1 MLERLFIVSG
11 SAVERAEF
19 SPGASVSAWN
29 VQAPKA
35 RLKPHSI
42 NIPNLPSEAGILV
55 KRGDRVTAGQILARY
70 VNDSQLAVLERQ
82 AKQKRQGAEEI
93 RAAARIGERRF
104 RVERSKL
111 EGLLSAAQR
120 KVKTLEFLVARDAEP
135 RIKLEEARGVI
146 KGLESEQT
154 RLILDFTS
162 QAAAQEN
169 RARALEVEAVGVDA
183 QLEGLK
189 EKWYAPLKVDEAD

>member
-1 MLERLFIVSG
+1 M
-11 SAVERAEF
+11 
-19 SPGASVSAWN
+19 
-29 VQAPKA
+29 
-35 RLKPHSI
+35 
-42 NIPNLPSEAGILV
+42 V

-93 RAAARIGERRF
+93 QAAARIGERRF

-111 EGLLSAAQR
+111 ESLLSAAQR

-162 QAAAQEN
+162 RGAAQEN
-169 RARALEVEAVGVDA
+169 RARALEGEAVGVDA
-183 QLEGLK
+183 QLEGVK
-189 EKWYAPLKVDEAD
+189 EKQLVRSPFTGEVGDVRMGAATASGISVEVVLISQEP